1 MSLPADLTI
10 TRVLVS
16 TRTQHISAMST
27 SIFNHQKNEKT
38 PTSKATVQVQAI
50 NGNVYVNKMN
60 GDHTHK
66 SKKTDIIITVL
77 STVCVCLLICVYL
90 LYHRLKNS
98 RTRQSNNPTVTFLV
112 LNRGAIEE
120 DKQRNNEESN
130 SCETSSNRGSVP
142 DLSSSLSGTEDM
154 SDRTADSAR
163 QDGRVIANY
172 HREHT
177 AVIEAQKGIPSSLE
191 GLEKRS
197 DTEVTVTDQCTST
210 TELHQ
215 SSTTSISDIPQYFL
229 NWHLSKRTSAILI
242 KFRHKICMKLD
253 TLREL
258 LCDDYRSL
266 AEKIG
271 LDRDDIL
278 WLGQQNNKTEFI
290 LQKFD
295 AQEDPSIRR
304 FKEIL
309 EEMGRNDVVT
319 VIDDWVLYEWS
330 KQNDNSP
337 SIL

>member
-1 MSLPADLTI
+1 MVCNTKY
-10 TRVLVS
+10 VS
-16 TRTQHISAMST
+16 RK
-27 SIFNHQKNEKT
+27 HQ
-38 PTSKATVQVQAI
+38 QLF
-50 NGNVYVNKMN
+50 G
-60 GDHTHK
+60 HRW
-66 SKKTDIIITVL
+66 L
-77 STVCVCLLICVYL
+77 SFIV
-90 LYHRLKNS
+90 
-98 RTRQSNNPTVTFLV
+98 
-112 LNRGAIEE
+112 
-120 DKQRNNEESN
+120 ESFF
-130 SCETSSNRGSVP
+130 
-142 DLSSSLSGTEDM
+142 D
-154 SDRTADSAR
+154 
-163 QDGRVIANY
+163 
-172 HREHT
+172 T
-177 AVIEAQKGIPSSLE
+177 AVFFVT

-319 VIDDWVLYEWS
+319 VIDDWLLYEWS
-330 KQNDNSP
+330 RQNDDSP